1 MLTTGKMDKK
11 KKPVPFWVK
20 QKASMIISNLSGL
33 SIQECELILRQ
44 TRKELKQIFTD
55 PKF

>member
-1 MLTTGKMDKK
+1 MLTTGKMRKK

-20 QKASMIISNLSGL
+20 QKASMIISNLAGL
-33 SIQECELILRQ
+33 TLSECEQILRQ
-44 TRKELKQIFTD
+44 TRTELKQIFTE